1 MKLRP
6 FSVLLTLFL
15 LVLPAAAD
23 TIRLK
28 NGTAITADRVT
39 EQGDQVFY
47 VLGATTYSIP
57 RASVERIEPSGSFGV
72 SVGTAPPGSA
82 MPDPG
87 FGSASSGS
95 TAGPAPEPVR
105 TKLAGASPGGTPIRG
120 ADHKALLARIL
131 NLNQVDPSALAAI
144 EGEGN
149 AQASAAAYFEAGR
162 FEMEHNDNTA
172 ARKYL
177 QQALSF
183 VPKDP
188 SLLSWYVMALVQDA
202 QYAEAVTQAEEMA
215 ALAPTSADALKLL
228 GLAYYDA
235 DRPGDAVRTWQRALA
250 LHPDDAALK
259 QYLAK
264 AERESAVEDNYREL
278 ESSHFN
284 LRFEGRQPGFT
295 FRSDLLRMLER
306 QYGELQ
312 RDLEFT
318 PPGSITVDLYSQ
330 KAFYDVTQAPAWAE
344 AANDG
349 KLRIPLG
356 DVTAITPQMERVIK
370 HELTHS
376 FVHFMTHGRCPQ
388 WLNEGVAQLMEPRD
402 MGPYGRALAQ
412 MFGAGRNAPL
422 RSLEG
427 PFTGF
432 SPAQAQ
438 VAYAESLAAV
448 EYLRSQYG
456 MRAVRQILEALG
468 EGQSPE
474 EAVRSAIHYDYA
486 RLQEEVGSYLQ
497 QTYGVGSR
505 N

>member
-6 FSVLLTLFL
+6 FPVLLALLL
-15 LVLPAAAD
+15 LVVTAPAD

-28 NGTAITADRVT
+28 NGAAITADKVT
-39 EQGDQVFY
+39 EKGDEVFY
-47 VLGATTYSIP
+47 VVGATTYSIP
-57 RASVERIEPSGSFGV
+57 RASVERIDRSGSFGV
-72 SVGTAPPGSA
+72 SVGAAPSGSA

-87 FGSASSGS
+87 FSSAGSGS
-95 TAGPAPEPVR
+95 TPGPASAPVR
-105 TKLAGASPGGTPIRG
+105 PKLAGANPGGTPIRG

-149 AQASAAAYFEAGR
+149 AQTSAAAYFEAGR
-162 FEMEHNDNTA
+162 FEMEHNDTTA

-177 QQALSF
+177 KQAVSF
-183 VPKDP
+183 APQDP
-188 SLLSWYVMALVQDA
+188 SLLSWYVTALVQDA
-202 QYAEAVTQAEEMA
+202 QYAEAVTQAEQMA
-215 ALAPTSADALKLL
+215 TLAPASAEALKLL

-250 LHPDDAALK
+250 LHPDDSALQ

-264 AERESAVEDNYREL
+264 AKRESAVEDNYREL
-278 ESSHFN
+278 DSSHFT

-312 RDLEFT
+312 HDLEFT

-356 DVTAITPQMERVIK
+356 DVSAITPQMERIIK

-402 MGPYGRALAQ
+402 LGINGRALAQ
-412 MFGAGRNAPL
+412 MFQAGKNPPL
-422 RSLEG
+422 RALEG

-432 SPAQAQ
+432 SPIQAQ

-468 EGQSPE
+468 EGEPPE

-497 QTYGVGSR
+497 QTYSVSSR